1 MDLRSKVKLSVCVD
15 VKGHIVLIYFCMCDR
30 QVLAGKRGKQKSW
43 YYSFVHL
50 TPLFEK
56 FKYKCFFT
64 VNLFDFAGKS
74 QNTDGETREFR
85 HEKLLE

>member
-1 MDLRSKVKLSVCVD
+1 
-15 VKGHIVLIYFCMCDR
+15 MCDR

-50 TPLFEK
+50 TQLFEK
-56 FKYKCFFT
+56 KYIKCFLT
-64 VNLFDFAGKS
+64 VNLCDFAGKS